1 MGWNHHLENHIFPIF
16 FKVTCIAVLRAQVCF
31 SAEWIRLHSASRFG
45 SGWIVADSG
54 STDRKFLSGTTR
66 LHIHTL
72 DGQNPAPVEVG
83 HLSHDLRCFIHPRW
97 LFGISSISNLGK
109 TCFSKSLFGEGAT
122 LETNCCGVTWTD
134 LRSFNPLIH
143 KEILFDEGS
152 PSLVLANKK
161 LFQGTTEEVTMG
173 QSSTNMFSYR
183 VWVYNVAMIIASN
196 RWAAELAETD
206 ELETCLAHCQL
217 NPSDRHGFA
226 LQALILRWSLGSCW
240 FVCNSI

>member
-1 MGWNHHLENHIFPIF
+1 MNRG
-16 FKVTCIAVLRAQVCF
+16 
-31 SAEWIRLHSASRFG
+31 RFG
-45 SGWIVADSG
+45 FDG
-54 STDRKFLSGTTR
+54 SEVFFFRETTR
-66 LHIHTL
+66 LHIHTV

-83 HLSHDLRCFIHPRW
+83 NLSHYLRCFIHPRW

-122 LETNCCGVTWTD
+122 LETNCCGVTCPD

-143 KEILFDEGS
+143 KAILFDEGS

-196 RWAAELAETD
+196 RWVGGRA
-206 ELETCLAHCQL
+206 
-217 NPSDRHGFA
+217 R
-226 LQALILRWSLGSCW
+226 
-240 FVCNSI
+240 